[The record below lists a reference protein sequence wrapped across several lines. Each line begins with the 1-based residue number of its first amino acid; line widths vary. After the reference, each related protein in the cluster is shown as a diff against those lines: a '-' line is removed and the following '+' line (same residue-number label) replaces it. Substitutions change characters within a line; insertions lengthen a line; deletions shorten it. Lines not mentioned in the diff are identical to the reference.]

1 MDRQP
6 DKLRSVRSE
15 LLLGVTVGCY
25 ATAATFLTS
34 FGGILVAVHDD
45 TRWQVPS
52 VAQPSALLFL
62 IPGMCVGLLSL
73 LQIYSTQLFNR
84 KANVRATSVALWL
97 NTIGAVGWCLL
108 VPVRSLEEEL
118 RGAPYDVVVLIWLSM
133 MVLCT
138 LTGIVLSITNLS
150 ANLIGAW
157 QARRVVNRPA
167 RFS

>member
-6 DKLRSVRSE
+6 DKLGGVRSE

-25 ATAATFLTS
+25 ATAAIFLTS

-52 VAQPSALLFL
+52 IAQPSALVFL
-62 IPGMCVGLLSL
+62 IPGICVGLLSW
-73 LQIYSTQLFNR
+73 LQIYSKQLFNR
-84 KANVRATSVALWL
+84 KANLRATSVALWL
-97 NTIGAVGWCLL
+97 NMIGAVGWCSL
-108 VPVRSLEEEL
+108 VPMGSLKDEL
-118 RGAPYDVVVLIWLSM
+118 KWAPYDVAGLIWNSM
-133 MVLCT
+133 TVLCT
-138 LTGIVLSITNLS
+138 VTGIVLSISNLS